1 MKNNIFFF
9 FIFLLSIAGLYIYFS
24 AEAAIGIDKGYT
36 MANITFPAH
45 PKQAASLYD
54 YSSDYILLEVW
65 ATWCPNC
72 RRENKA
78 MIPTIDRHKNS
89 LKVIAISLDSDAAL
103 WETIKRQEMSSAI
116 DHYRDSSGWDSKYA
130 AQLKIESLPFNIL
143 MDRDFLIVDKNV
155 SPEKLAKHLEQR
167 H

>member
-1 MKNNIFFF
+1 MKNNIFLLFA
-9 FIFLLSIAGLYIYFS
+9 FLMALAVTYIYFS
-24 AEAAIGIDKGYT
+24 AKPAIGIDKGYT
-36 MANITFPAH
+36 MPNIILS
-45 PKQAASLYD
+45 AAQKKAMSLYD

-65 ATWCPNC
+65 ATWCPSC

-78 MIPTIDRHKNS
+78 MITTIDHYKNS

-103 WETIKRQEMSSAI
+103 WEIVKRQEMSSAI

-130 AQLKIESLPFNIL
+130 SQLKIESLPFNIL

-155 SPEKLAKHLEQR
+155 SAEQLAKHLEQR
-167 H
+167 D

>member
-36 MANITFPAH
+36 LANINFPAH
-45 PKQAASLYD
+45 PKEAASLYD

-78 MIPTIDRHKNS
+78 MIQTIDRHKNS
-89 LKVIAISLDSDAAL
+89 LKVIAISLDSDSTL
-103 WETIKRQEMSSAI
+103 WETVKRQEMSSAI

-130 AQLKIESLPFNIL
+130 TLLKIESLPFNIF
-143 MDRDFLIVDKNV
+143 MDRDFLIIDKNV
-155 SPEKLAKHLEQR
+155 SAEQLEKLMQKSH
-167 H
+167 